1 MEFIGFILFAVA
13 AAIIGLPIAAL
24 VVARTTARRL
34 GEEILVLSDKLRDLQ
49 AEVARLNRQVS
60 APAAQAPSQAV
71 TPVPAQA
78 APASPPRQV
87 APTPTFAPS
96 PTPMAAQPPPAAAPA
111 PPQPTAPGAQA
122 PTPQPTPPPLP
133 SRPVSLPAQ
142 ESIAAFHPT
151 PVPPPRFLQDSS
163 GSSRAEKVFS
173 LEERLGA
180 NWLNKIGI
188 AILVVGL
195 AFFLAYKLQTMGPAG
210 KVLCGFAI
218 SAALLLGGVW
228 LERKAPYRIFA
239 RAGIGGGWA
248 LAFFTTFA
256 LHHIEATRILPS
268 LGADL
273 VLMLLVAAGMVAHSL
288 RYRSQTVT
296 GLAFLLGFLT
306 LLTSHLQSADG
317 TVVFSLSGSAVLA
330 IALVIV
336 TTRRHYAILEVAGL
350 IAVYITHFAWLT
362 QVLPDDRAAFTQF
375 WPSTALILGYW
386 LIFRLAYVLRTP
398 LNQQEENL
406 SSLTAVLNSA
416 GVLGLLKYQSAHP
429 EWAFW
434 ALAALGAIEMG
445 LAFFVRGRRRQAF
458 VVLSTIA
465 SVLLVAA
472 VPFKFHGVTWPVL
485 WLVEA
490 QALAIC
496 GLRLGEPVFRRLG
509 LLTGILTGAVIAAD
523 NVAPLAWYRLDH
535 LDPARHLSL
544 TVSLV
549 LAAALYWIHAEL
561 YPRRWPQIAENEL
574 EAFALMGI
582 SWLGLSAAAAA
593 LWVVLPSAW
602 VVVGWLAL
610 VFAVGIVADRLQAVS
625 LALQSDALTLAACA
639 GLFFWNLSFWN
650 ASSGSGSN
658 GQAWVEHRLPL
669 AASVLLLYAGMRRK
683 TVAEG
688 FAAYVPVLYSWL
700 ATLLLAFAALDQ
712 SSIVL
717 LGPVWAVL
725 GLALFETGRSTRK
738 AFLRWQGF
746 FLVALAFGR
755 YLLCDL
761 PDSFSSFA
769 QLLQTHPGG
778 HFSFTNSLLLEVL
791 VVAAAGY
798 WLAERARLGD
808 PHGDQEQIG
817 GLVAGSLS
825 TFSLAVWFAYRFP
838 SDWVPVPGGALWV
851 ASIWAAM
858 ATIFVAIACLIR
870 RRALL
875 AQAVVLAISAA
886 VRSICFDL
894 SWTSLTSTSLS
905 SSAAFWS
912 GPLFHVSIAALLLL
926 AALPFAFQMR
936 NRQVPAP
943 DGFRFLLTRTEQWF
957 FFTPFALMVIALAAE
972 LSSAHITIA
981 WSLMGLAV
989 FLFALAVGE
998 RSYRLAGLGLLLV
1011 SVVKILLMDV
1021 WALAP
1026 SDRYTTL
1033 IILGLALLAVSF
1045 LYTRFGAVIRRYL

>member
-1 MEFIGFILFAVA
+1 LAP
-13 AAIIGLPIAAL
+13 LP
-24 VVARTTARRL
+24 
-34 GEEILVLSDKLRDLQ
+34 
-49 AEVARLNRQVS
+49 
-60 APAAQAPSQAV
+60 
-71 TPVPAQA
+71 
-78 APASPPRQV
+78 
-87 APTPTFAPS
+87 
-96 PTPMAAQPPPAAAPA
+96 PPPA
-111 PPQPTAPGAQA
+111 PTFTSA
-122 PTPQPTPPPLP
+122 
-133 SRPVSLPAQ
+133 
-142 ESIAAFHPT
+142 
-151 PVPPPRFLQDSS
+151 
-163 GSSRAEKVFS
+163 GSPSRAEKAFS
-173 LEERLGA
+173 LEERLGT

-210 KVLCGFAI
+210 KVLCGFGI
-218 SAALLLGGVW
+218 SAALLLGGAW

-256 LHHIEATRILPS
+256 MHHIEAARVLPS

-296 GLAFLLGFLT
+296 GLAFLIGFLT
-306 LLTSHLQSADG
+306 LLTSHMQAADG

-330 IALVIV
+330 IALVVV

-350 IAVYITHFAWLT
+350 IAVYLTHFAWLT
-362 QVLPDDRAAFTQF
+362 QVLPEDRATFTQF
-375 WPSTALILGYW
+375 WPSTALILLYW

-406 SSLTAVLNSA
+406 SSLAAVLNSA

-434 ALAALGAIEMG
+434 ALAALGAVEMG
-445 LAFFVRGRRRQAF
+445 LAFFVRPRRRQAF

-472 VPFKFHGVTWPVL
+472 VPFKFHGVSWPVL

-509 LLTGILTGAVIAAD
+509 LLTGIVTGAVIAVY
-523 NVAPLAWYRLDH
+523 NVAPLAWYRLDNP
-535 LDPARHLSL
+535 DPARRLSL
-544 TVSLV
+544 TLSLA
-549 LAAALYWIHAEL
+549 LAAALYWMHAEL

-574 EAFALMGI
+574 EAFALKAT
-582 SWLGLSAAAAA
+582 SWLGIAAAAAA
-593 LWVVLPSAW
+593 LWVVLPAAW
-602 VVVGWLAL
+602 IVVGWLAL
-610 VFAVGIVADRLQAVS
+610 VLALGFAADRLQSVS
-625 LALQSDALTLAACA
+625 FALQSDALTLAAGI

-650 ASSGSGSN
+650 LSTVSGSGGS
-658 GQAWVEHRLPL
+658 AWLDHRLPL

-683 TVAEG
+683 TVPEG
-688 FAAYVPVLYSWL
+688 FGAYVPLLYSWL
-700 ATLLLAFAALDQ
+700 ATLLLAFFASDQ
-712 SSIVL
+712 SSIVA
-717 LGPVWAVL
+717 LGPVWAIL
-725 GLALFETGRSTRK
+725 GLALFEIGRSTRK

-746 FLVALAFGR
+746 FLAALAFGR

-769 QLLQTHPGG
+769 QLRMTHAAGS
-778 HFSFTNSLLLEVL
+778 FSFANSLLLEAL
-791 VVAAAGY
+791 ALSAAGY
-798 WLAERARLGD
+798 WLDERARLGA
-808 PHGDQEQIG
+808 PHGDQEQIAG
-817 GLVAGSLS
+817 FVAGSLS

-838 SDWVPVPGGALWV
+838 SDWVPVPDGALWV

-858 ATIFVAIACLIR
+858 ATVFVALACLIR
-870 RRALL
+870 RRTLL
-875 AQAVVLAISAA
+875 AQAVALAVSAA
-886 VRSICFDL
+886 VRSIFVDL
-894 SWTSLTSTSLS
+894 TWTSFSPSP
-905 SSAAFWS
+905 APAFWS
-912 GPLFHVSIAALLLL
+912 RPLVHVSIAALLLL
-926 AALPFAFQMR
+926 AALPFAFRMR
-936 NRQVPAP
+936 GRQVPAP
-943 DGFRFLLTRTEQWF
+943 AAFGLLLTHTEQWF

-972 LSSAHITIA
+972 LSSGHITIA
-981 WSLMGLAV
+981 WSLLGVAV

-998 RSYRLAGLGLLLV
+998 RSFRLAGLGLLLV

-1045 LYTRFGAVIRRYL
+1045 LYTRFSAVLRRYL